1 MISNGIEPAQ
11 NRQRLHLTGWFIVWI
26 LHEGSA
32 LFGAPSQLLWSARR
46 ENISHTHLHLI
57 DDLPTITGDFTSDD
71 TVVPIY
77 FLRDGS
83 CRITDTTS
91 RFNSNTVFNSKPATT
106 PY

>member
-1 MISNGIEPAQ
+1 MGVI
-11 NRQRLHLTGWFIVWI
+11 
-26 LHEGSA
+26 
-32 LFGAPSQLLWSARR
+32 SQLLCAV
-46 ENISHTHLHLI
+46 LI
-57 DDLPTITGDFTSDD
+57 DDLPTITGDFTGDD

-106 PY
+106 PYHALFI